1 MVAGAFLAG
10 SVATPSQAQERVHV
24 GNIVSIETCTYFQN
38 SEGASAAVFTPWF
51 AGFVSK
57 WRSWWVKDCNDE
69 FATMRASVTAA
80 LASSQKLVVGNGGYR
95 VDLALS
101 NLNEGGP
108 APRTQPV
115 GDGGY
120 AVSKSWASVG
130 LDVTVIDE
138 RSGRVLFGAPFVKKV
153 ETGYEIRGAGQ
164 VARGRSTDE
173 AMMATMQR
181 EVALAVAR
189 LVSFSIEPL
198 RVEDVDGY
206 DIRLNYG
213 APLLSPGDTVMVQGG
228 DRMRPLRYKVI
239 SAGAQGAIAEV
250 DGDNSPD
257 TVFAGALVDFVEADD
272 PQAQGRRYRKTR
284 LP

>member
-1 MVAGAFLAG
+1 MACAVLMACA
-10 SVATPSQAQERVHV
+10 ATPSQAQERVHV
-24 GNIVSIETCTYFQN
+24 GDVVSIETCTYFQN
-38 SEGASAAVFTPWF
+38 REGESAAVLTPWF

-69 FATMRASVTAA
+69 FATLRASVTAA
-80 LASSQKLVVGNGGYR
+80 LASSQKLIVGNGGYR
-95 VDLALS
+95 VDLSLS
-101 NLNEGGP
+101 HLNEGGA
-108 APRTQPV
+108 APPTRPV
-115 GDGGY
+115 GSGGY
-120 AVSKSWASVG
+120 AVSRSWASVG
-130 LDVTVIDE
+130 LDVTVVDE
-138 RSGRVLFGAPFVKKV
+138 RTGRVLYGAPFVKKV

-164 VARGRSTDE
+164 VALGRSTDE

-189 LVSFSIEPL
+189 LVSFSIEPV

-213 APLLSPGDTVMVQGG
+213 APLIGVGDTVMVQGS
-228 DRMRPLRYKVI
+228 DRMRPLRYKVV

-257 TVFAGALVDFVEADD
+257 QVFPGALVDFVEADD
-272 PQAQGRRYRKTR
+272 PQAQGRRYRKSR